1 MCDLSVTTN
10 KQEGNTEW
18 VSLPHRSFLH
28 LHMCHKSG
36 QRITSNPRTGIPLFG
51 TGVRRILPIFA
62 HWQRPRSWGVCFLCH
77 TSMQIIATS
86 DAHVAR
92 NRQTD
97 RHWDTQIHG
106 YTDTRIHGYTD
117 TWIHRYMDTQI
128 QIHRQWDTVL
138 RSQTQIVATSSR
150 CRGRCCWICLFC
162 LIVVVDG
169 MGVSAGAPEPH
180 HPLQQP
186 SPKSLPPFISPY
198 FAVTFCRR
206 YGVRNCKFFVR
217 CDYPSI
223 RILCPLPHLAKKK
236 TVRTI
241 CYSVLF
247 INLVCVSTSSTHF
260 KHLLA

>member
-51 TGVRRILPIFA
+51 TGVRCILPIFA

-106 YTDTRIHGYTD
+106 YTDTRIHGY
-117 TWIHRYMDTQI
+117 MDI
-128 QIHRQWDTVL
+128 QIHGYTDTDTQTVGHGAAQPDADRCDKLSLSWSLLLDLSVL
-138 RSQTQIVATSSR
+138 SD
-150 CRGRCCWICLFC
+150 CC
-162 LIVVVDG
+162 
-169 MGVSAGAPEPH
+169 
-180 HPLQQP
+180 
-186 SPKSLPPFISPY
+186 
-198 FAVTFCRR
+198 CRR
-206 YGVRNCKFFVR
+206 YGGLRR
-217 CDYPSI
+217 RSRAPS
-223 RILCPLPHLAKKK
+223 
-236 TVRTI
+236 
-241 CYSVLF
+241 
-247 INLVCVSTSSTHF
+247 SSAAT
-260 KHLLA
+260 